1 MAWHASSITDVV
13 VAVTEQPSKTVLTV
27 LVHGVYV
34 LPPEID
40 SVQYLVKSVAVCVC
54 EQLSNF
60 EVVVPLT
67 EQPCVICFF
76 VEVQIVRGAGVAEDP
91 FAGPATSVMM
101 LQNAV
106 RCVAVLVSHSLWDEL

>member
-1 MAWHASSITDVV
+1 MAWQTSSITDVV
-13 VAVTEQPSKTVLTV
+13 VALTEQPSNTVLTV

-34 LPPEID
+34 LPPETD

-60 EVVVPLT
+60 EVVDPLT
-67 EQPCVICFF
+67 EQPCVTCSF
-76 VEVQIVRGAGVAEDP
+76 VEVQVVRGAEDP
-91 FAGPATSVMM
+91 LADPATCVTT

-106 RCVAVLVSHSLWDEL
+106 MCVAVLVSHSLWDEL